1 MADDREKKIYK
12 VTLIGS
18 VVNFL
23 LLIFKFVAGVLGHS
37 SAMIADA
44 VHSLSDFITDIVVIL
59 FVRIAG
65 KPVDKDHNYG
75 HGKYETLA
83 SVIVGLLL
91 GGVGIWLGWNGID
104 KTIGFFVRGETLESP
119 TMLALAA
126 AVISIIAKEGLYR
139 YTVHAGKG
147 INSPAL
153 VANAWHHRSDA
164 MTSIATL
171 IGIGGAMFLGKDWIV
186 LDPIAAVVVSGFII
200 KAAFSLMKPGI
211 DELMEKS
218 LPDSDITDI
227 EAIITNTPGVSGFH
241 RLRTRHIGPNIA
253 IDVHVKMDG
262 NLTLREAHEIAS
274 AIERKLKEKYGP
286 ATYVGIHMEPT
297 KSATH

>member
-23 LLIFKFVAGVLGHS
+23 LLIFKFVAGVIGHS

-147 INSPAL
+147 IN
-153 VANAWHHRSDA
+153 HRH
-164 MTSIATL
+164 
-171 IGIGGAMFLGKDWIV
+171 W
-186 LDPIAAVVVSGFII
+186 
-200 KAAFSLMKPGI
+200 
-211 DELMEKS
+211 
-218 LPDSDITDI
+218 
-227 EAIITNTPGVSGFH
+227 
-241 RLRTRHIGPNIA
+241 
-253 IDVHVKMDG
+253 
-262 NLTLREAHEIAS
+262 
-274 AIERKLKEKYGP
+274 
-286 ATYVGIHMEPT
+286 
-297 KSATH
+297 